1 MLRLNRALLTLTTA
15 LIVTCA
21 GAPALQA
28 APIQLF
34 SAAELDPADV
44 LFQYPARTTVF
55 TQPVVPSPFVL
66 TGPGNVL
73 TFTEAGSAFIRMDQE
88 PSTPAGGGWFGTF
101 ADGTRLL
108 YTGNN
113 VDPNWYG
120 PITIDFAIPTLEFG
134 LLAQFSD
141 EFFAGPFFFTVF
153 SGPTAL
159 ATFSRGVTA
168 LPSFLGARAEDGMPF
183 TSILIRGPSFVPGD
197 NDFAIGPVTLQVPDP
212 ATLVLLASGL
222 VGFAVRRRR
231 HYMRASQPSC

>member
-1 MLRLNRALLTLTTA
+1 MLRLNRPLLMLITI

-21 GAPALQA
+21 GAPTLHAD
-28 APIQLF
+28 PIQLF
-34 SAAELDPADV
+34 SAAQLDPADV
-44 LFQYPARTTVF
+44 LFQYPARTTAG

-73 TFTEAGSAFIRMDQE
+73 TFTEAGSAFVRMDQE
-88 PSTPAGGGWFGTF
+88 PSTPAGGGWLGTF
-101 ADGTRLL
+101 AAGTRLL

-141 EFFAGPFFFTVF
+141 EFFTGPFFFTVF

-168 LPSFLGARAEDGMPF
+168 LPSFLGARAEEGMPF
-183 TSILIRGPSFVPGD
+183 TSLLIGGPSSLPGD
-197 NDFAIGPVTLQVPDP
+197 NDFAIGPVTLQVPEP
-212 ATLVLLASGL
+212 TTLVLLASGL
-222 VGFAVRRRR
+222 VGFGVQRRR
-231 HYMRASQPSC
+231 HRVRASEPSC